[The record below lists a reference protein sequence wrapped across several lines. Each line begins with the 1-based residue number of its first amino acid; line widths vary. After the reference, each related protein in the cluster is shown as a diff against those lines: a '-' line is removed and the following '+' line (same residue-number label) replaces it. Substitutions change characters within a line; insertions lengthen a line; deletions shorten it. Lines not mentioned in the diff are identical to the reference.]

1 MQTFG
6 LLAAINLSLT
16 GVVAASAPYRAELVL
31 APIFLQVPP
40 CAADCALDGLSKTTC
55 PYSNQTCLC
64 QDDNWFL
71 GYLTPCI
78 RDKCPAQEGL
88 AAINATST
96 ICDRPPANH
105 YVQLPVGIG
114 IMAAVPTLLIILRLA
129 LKLAKVSSWYH
140 DDTTI
145 IMAWGS
151 VLEADTILAVIK
163 NNLVTDMW
171 AISARRITRFLLV
184 IFIFE
189 PFYFVMICLVKSS
202 ILFTYMRI
210 FREPDAQRV
219 FRSTHYFNM
228 FQTGVFI
235 ILCFVQCRPLDHFW
249 LGWTGDQHPGSC
261 WHMNDI
267 PVIHAIVGV
276 LLDVWMFGLP
286 ATLVWRLNLKSREKI
301 GVMLMFGFGVFL
313 IVVSCIRIPL
323 LLNVS
328 PATAITDESL
338 EGAIW
343 SSVEVCIGICVAC
356 MPALRQFISVIA
368 APQIRRLL
376 GLPEKPR
383 RGTNTGRLSNTTA
396 ASNNSAARKSALQKQ
411 LPPRPPGTTA
421 TTAGTVRSVDG
432 VPLSRR
438 SRDSSGSSRS
448 IALRTLPPPD
458 LRPPPPVLNLGAA
471 PGSRDSTCSAGD
483 RRSRVTF
490 VDADQGAAK
499 LRPMSGVF
507 VKSGSAAAALEGE
520 AVIEFSDLRAVE
532 IRDDGG
538 GTSRER
544 LVEGDDRSRRP
555 ISEVDLIESYQV
567 PHVYVPSWG
576 RRPSS
581 VNSMTPGLEGID
593 KKSPS
598 VLQKP
603 SKLLSPR
610 PIPQLVSRH
619 VSGTKTDTLSSVPC
633 LVVEKHVGKHGR
645 SSQRSGSTKAGH
657 RDKAFLILG
666 RILQPEDVAG
676 NKTHEVCKGDADRG
690 QDETLTFVCD
700 VVVVPLFW
708 VSAC

>member
-1 MQTFG
+1 MRIFG
-6 LLAAINLSLT
+6 LLAAVKLPLT
-16 GVVAASAPYRAELVL
+16 GVVTASAPYRAELIL

-40 CAADCALDGLSKTTC
+40 CAADCALDGLTKTTC

-64 QDDNWFL
+64 HDDDWFV

-78 RDKCPAQEGL
+78 RDKCPAGEGL
-88 AAINATST
+88 AAINATAT
-96 ICDRPPANH
+96 LCDRPPANH

-114 IMAAVPTLLIILRLA
+114 IMAAIPTLLIILRLA

-145 IMAWGS
+145 ILAW
-151 VLEADTILAVIK
+151 
-163 NNLVTDMW
+163 
-171 AISARRITRFLLV
+171 V

-219 FRSTHYFNM
+219 FRFTHYFNM

-235 ILCFVQCRPLDHFW
+235 VLCFVQCRPLDHFW
-249 LGWTGDQHPGSC
+249 LGWTGDDHPGSC

-313 IVVSCIRIPL
+313 IVISCIRIPL

-328 PATAITDESL
+328 PATAVTDESL
-338 EGAIW
+338 QGAIW

-368 APQIRRLL
+368 APRLRRLL

-383 RGTNTGRLSNTTA
+383 RGTNTARLSTTTA
-396 ASNNSAARKSALQKQ
+396 ASSSSAARKSALQK
-411 LPPRPPGTTA
+411 PGA
-421 TTAGTVRSVDG
+421 RRSVDAA
-432 VPLSRR
+432 PPPRK

-448 IALRTLPPPD
+448 IALRPLPPPD
-458 LRPPPPVLNLGAA
+458 LRPPPPVLKLGAA

-490 VDADQGAAK
+490 VDVDLGAAK

-532 IRDDGG
+532 LRGG
-538 GTSRER
+538 ASRER
-544 LVEGDDRSRRP
+544 LVGDDETWRRP

-567 PHVYVPSWG
+567 PSVYVPRGG

-581 VNSMTPGLEGID
+581 VNSMTPGLA
-593 KKSPS
+593 
-598 VLQKP
+598 L
-603 SKLLSPR
+603 
-610 PIPQLVSRH
+610 
-619 VSGTKTDTLSSVPC
+619 
-633 LVVEKHVGKHGR
+633 
-645 SSQRSGSTKAGH
+645 
-657 RDKAFLILG
+657 
-666 RILQPEDVAG
+666 
-676 NKTHEVCKGDADRG
+676 
-690 QDETLTFVCD
+690 
-700 VVVVPLFW
+700 
-708 VSAC
+708 

>member
-1 MQTFG
+1 M
-6 LLAAINLSLT
+6 AAI
-16 GVVAASAPYRAELVL
+16 
-31 APIFLQVPP
+31 
-40 CAADCALDGLSKTTC
+40 
-55 PYSNQTCLC
+55 
-64 QDDNWFL
+64 
-71 GYLTPCI
+71 
-78 RDKCPAQEGL
+78 
-88 AAINATST
+88 
-96 ICDRPPANH
+96 
-105 YVQLPVGIG
+105 
-114 IMAAVPTLLIILRLA
+114 PTLLIILRLA

-145 IMAWGS
+145 ILAWQIEQKGNTGFYT
-151 VLEADTILAVIK
+151 EADVILAVIK
-163 NNLVTDMW
+163 NNLVADMW

-219 FRSTHYFNM
+219 FRFTHYFNM

-235 ILCFVQCRPLDHFW
+235 VLCFVQCRPLDHFW
-249 LGWTGDQHPGSC
+249 LGWTGDDHPGSC

-313 IVVSCIRIPL
+313 IVISCIRIPL

-328 PATAITDESL
+328 PATAVTDESL
-338 EGAIW
+338 QGAIW

-368 APQIRRLL
+368 APRIRRLL

-383 RGTNTGRLSNTTA
+383 RGTNTARLSTTTA
-396 ASNNSAARKSALQKQ
+396 ASSSSAARKSALQK
-411 LPPRPPGTTA
+411 PGA
-421 TTAGTVRSVDG
+421 RRSVDAA
-432 VPLSRR
+432 PPRK
-438 SRDSSGSSRS
+438 SRDSSRS
-448 IALRTLPPPD
+448 IALRPLPPPD
-458 LRPPPPVLNLGAA
+458 LRPPPPVLKLGAP

-490 VDADQGAAK
+490 VDVDLGAAK

-532 IRDDGG
+532 LRGG
-538 GTSRER
+538 ASRER
-544 LVEGDDRSRRP
+544 LVEDDETWRRP

-567 PHVYVPSWG
+567 PSVSSYKNHLNSSALGPS
-576 RRPSS
+576 
-581 VNSMTPGLEGID
+581 
-593 KKSPS
+593 
-598 VLQKP
+598 
-603 SKLLSPR
+603 LSF
-610 PIPQLVSRH
+610 
-619 VSGTKTDTLSSVPC
+619 
-633 LVVEKHVGKHGR
+633 
-645 SSQRSGSTKAGH
+645 QRSGGTKAGH
-657 RDKAFLILG
+657 SDQAVLVLGCILE
-666 RILQPEDVAG
+666 PEDVAG
-676 NKTHEVCKGDADRG
+676 NETHQVGKGDADRG
-690 QDETLTFVCD
+690 EDQTLAFVGD
-700 VVVVPLFW
+700 VVVVPLLGFG
-708 VSAC
+708 CQ

>member
-1 MQTFG
+1 MLIFE
-6 LLAAINLSLT
+6 LLAVINLFLT
-16 GVVAASAPYRAELVL
+16 GVVASAPWRAELVL

-40 CAADCALDGLSKTTC
+40 CAADCALDGLSTTTC

-64 QDDNWFL
+64 QDDDWFV

-78 RDKCPAQEGL
+78 RNNCPPEESL

-96 ICDRPPANH
+96 ICNRPPANH
-105 YVQLPVGIG
+105 YVELPLGIG
-114 IMAAVPTLLIILRLA
+114 IMAAVPTLLIIIRLA

-145 IMAWGS
+145 ILAW
-151 VLEADTILAVIK
+151 VLFAALLPAGIVVIK
-163 NNLVTDMW
+163 NNLATDMW

-210 FREPDAQRV
+210 FREPDAHRV
-219 FRSTHYFNM
+219 FRFTHYFNM

-249 LGWTGDQHPGSC
+249 LGWTGNKHPGSC

-301 GVMLMFGFGVFL
+301 GVLLMFGFGLFL
-313 IVVSCIRIPL
+313 IVISCIRIPL

-328 PATAITDESL
+328 PSTAVTDESL
-338 EGAIW
+338 GGAIL

-356 MPALRQFISVIA
+356 MPALRQFISVMA
-368 APQIRRLL
+368 APRIRRLL

-383 RGTNTGRLSNTTA
+383 RGTNTGRSNTTA
-396 ASNNSAARKSALQKQ
+396 ASNSSAARASALQKQ
-411 LPPRPPGTTA
+411 LSAPPGTA
-421 TTAGTVRSVDG
+421 TTKAGTARSVDA
-432 VPLSRR
+432 VLLPPPPSRK
-438 SRDSSGSSRS
+438 SRDSSGSSSSRS
-448 IALRTLPPPD
+448 IALRPLPPPD
-458 LRPPPPVLNLGAA
+458 LRPPPPVLRRGCRA

-490 VDADQGAAK
+490 VDVDQGAARL

-507 VKSGSAAAALEGE
+507 VKSESAAAALEGE
-520 AVIEFSDLRAVE
+520 AVIDFSDLRAVE
-532 IRDDGG
+532 MRGDGG
-538 GTSRER
+538 TAASRER
-544 LVEGDDRSRRP
+544 LVEDNWISPRP
-555 ISEVDLIESYQV
+555 ISEVDLIESYRV
-567 PHVYVPSWG
+567 PSVYVPSFG

-581 VNSMTPGLEGID
+581 VNSMTPGLA
-593 KKSPS
+593 
-598 VLQKP
+598 L
-603 SKLLSPR
+603 
-610 PIPQLVSRH
+610 
-619 VSGTKTDTLSSVPC
+619 
-633 LVVEKHVGKHGR
+633 
-645 SSQRSGSTKAGH
+645 
-657 RDKAFLILG
+657 
-666 RILQPEDVAG
+666 
-676 NKTHEVCKGDADRG
+676 
-690 QDETLTFVCD
+690 
-700 VVVVPLFW
+700 
-708 VSAC
+708 

>member
-1 MQTFG
+1 MRIFG
-6 LLAAINLSLT
+6 LLAAVNLPLT
-16 GVVAASAPYRAELVL
+16 GVVTASAPYRAELIL

-40 CAADCALDGLSKTTC
+40 CAADCALDGLTKTTC

-64 QDDNWFL
+64 HDDDWFV

-78 RDKCPAQEGL
+78 RDKCPAGEGL
-88 AAINATST
+88 AAINATAT
-96 ICDRPPANH
+96 LCDRPPANH

-114 IMAAVPTLLIILRLA
+114 IMAAIPTLLIILRLA

-145 IMAWGS
+145 ILAW
-151 VLEADTILAVIK
+151 
-163 NNLVTDMW
+163 
-171 AISARRITRFLLV
+171 V

-219 FRSTHYFNM
+219 FRFTHYFNM

-235 ILCFVQCRPLDHFW
+235 VLCFVQCRPLDHFW
-249 LGWTGDQHPGSC
+249 LGWTGDDHPGSC

-313 IVVSCIRIPL
+313 IVISCIRIPL

-328 PATAITDESL
+328 PATAVTDESL
-338 EGAIW
+338 QGAIW

-368 APQIRRLL
+368 APRIRRLL

-383 RGTNTGRLSNTTA
+383 RGTNTARLSTTTA
-396 ASNNSAARKSALQKQ
+396 ASSSSAARKNALQK
-411 LPPRPPGTTA
+411 PGA
-421 TTAGTVRSVDG
+421 RRSVDAA
-432 VPLSRR
+432 PPRK

-448 IALRTLPPPD
+448 IALRPLPPPD
-458 LRPPPPVLNLGAA
+458 LRPPPPVLKLGAP

-490 VDADQGAAK
+490 VDVDLGAAK

-532 IRDDGG
+532 LRGG
-538 GTSRER
+538 ASRER
-544 LVEGDDRSRRP
+544 LVEDDETWRRP

-567 PHVYVPSWG
+567 PSVYVPRGG

-581 VNSMTPGLEGID
+581 VNSMTPGLA
-593 KKSPS
+593 
-598 VLQKP
+598 L
-603 SKLLSPR
+603 
-610 PIPQLVSRH
+610 
-619 VSGTKTDTLSSVPC
+619 
-633 LVVEKHVGKHGR
+633 
-645 SSQRSGSTKAGH
+645 
-657 RDKAFLILG
+657 
-666 RILQPEDVAG
+666 
-676 NKTHEVCKGDADRG
+676 
-690 QDETLTFVCD
+690 
-700 VVVVPLFW
+700 
-708 VSAC
+708 